1 MILKIPK
8 YIVMIALMAGLALTA
23 PEPGAGQTSFEAR
36 PESKIVIKGSST
48 VHDFDCLSDKIRGQA
63 EIAAEEEEE
72 IQDTVKAN
80 SPLDVSIL
88 FPVKE
93 FDCGRS
99 RMNRDFYETLEAEE
113 YEEITFDFISAK
125 LVDNSSEEFD
135 LYEVSGIL
143 TVAGRE
149 REIQVEVKGTHQEND
164 VIRIEGYHPISM
176 KDFGIDPPTALMGM
190 IQVDDELEV
199 HFDLRVQAR

>member
-1 MILKIPK
+1 MMIL
-8 YIVMIALMAGLALTA
+8 LMAGLALVA
-23 PEPGAGQTSFEAR
+23 PEPGFGQTSFEAR

-48 VHDFDCLSDKIRGQA
+48 VHDFDCLSDEIRGQA
-63 EIAAEEEEE
+63 EIATEEEEE
-72 IQDTVKAN
+72 IPDTVEAN
-80 SPLDVSIL
+80 SRLDVRIL
-88 FPVKE
+88 FPVKK

-113 YEEITFDFISAK
+113 HEEITFDFISAK
-125 LVDNSSEEFD
+125 QVDNPSEEYD

-149 REIQVEVKGTHQEND
+149 REIKVEIKGFNEEND

-199 HFDLRVQAR
+199 HFDLYVQALQ